1 MSVAL
6 LVIDVQHA
14 LCGGADACFDH
25 QGVVERINGLGRRAR
40 DLGLPVIF
48 VQHEEPEGDFRHGSE
63 GWQLA
68 PALQVADGD
77 PRVRKTTPDSFNG
90 TGLDALLRKL
100 GVTGLVICGMQTDF
114 CVDTTV
120 RRALAEGYDVVLAGD
135 AHSTLDNRVLRAG
148 QIIAHHNEVFSR
160 MSSFAPRLDVLPS
173 AAVAFD

>member
-48 VQHEEPEGDFRHGSE
+48 VQHEEPEGDFRPGSE

-77 PRVRKTTPDSFNG
+77 PRVRKTTPDSFHG
-90 TGLDALLRKL
+90 TELDALLRKL

-135 AHSTLDNRVLRAG
+135 AHSTLDNRVLRAE

-173 AAVAFD
+173 AAVTFD

>member
-1 MSVAL
+1 MTVAL
-6 LVIDVQHA
+6 LIIDVQYV
-14 LCGGADACFDH
+14 LCGGAETCFDH
-25 QGVVERINGLGRRAR
+25 QGVVERINGLSRRAR
-40 DLGLPVIF
+40 ELGLPVVF
-48 VQHEEPEGDFRHGSE
+48 VQHEEAEGDFRHGGP

-68 PALQVADGD
+68 PALQVGEDE

-90 TGLDALLRKL
+90 TELDALLRGL

-135 AHSTLDNRVLRAG
+135 AHSTTDNGVLRAE

-160 MSSFAPRLDVLPS
+160 MSSFAPRLAVLPS

>member
-25 QGVVERINGLGRRAR
+25 PGVVERINGLSRRAR

-48 VQHEEPEGDFRHGSE
+48 VQHEEPEGDFRPGSE

-68 PALQVADGD
+68 PALQVADGE

-90 TGLDALLRKL
+90 TELDALLRKL

-135 AHSTLDNRVLRAG
+135 AHSTLDNRVLRAE

>member
-1 MSVAL
+1 MTVAL
-6 LVIDVQHA
+6 LIIDVQYV
-14 LCGGADACFDH
+14 LCGGAETCFDH
-25 QGVVERINGLGRRAR
+25 QGVVERINGLSRRAR
-40 DLGLPVIF
+40 DLGLPVVF
-48 VQHEEPEGDFRHGSE
+48 VQHEEAEGDFRHGSP

-68 PALQVADGD
+68 PALQVGEDE
-77 PRVRKTTPDSFNG
+77 PRVRKTTPDAFNG
-90 TGLDALLRKL
+90 TELDALLRRL

-135 AHSTLDNRVLRAG
+135 AHSTTDNGALRAE

-160 MSSFAPRLDVLPS
+160 MSSFAPRLEVLPS